1 MIPSI
6 LDSRSRL
13 SLFINKLTNKL
24 NIIYYYLGSITNK
37 YLMLINGDT
46 MKSLLHRQV
55 LGSMIIAVLSIF
67 SVSSMAMSSKPE
79 IPAGLGALPTEIP
92 DNLANPKTAAKI
104 ELGKKLYFEP
114 ALSATGQFSCN
125 SCHNLSTYGVDNQQ
139 FSVGHKWQRGG
150 RNSPTTFNSVYWS
163 KQFWDGRAETLE
175 DQAKGPPLNS
185 VEMASADEKEVVNRL
200 KEAGYTA
207 EFKAAFNNEANA
219 LSYDN
224 MANAIAAFERTLVTP
239 NAPFDQYVRGEGKIS
254 EAAQRGMNKLVEA
267 GCTACHSGPLFT
279 NNQFMK
285 FSYGTDGGVKEVT
298 GKESDDHLFRVQSLR
313 NVAMTAPYFHDG
325 SAATLHDAVRIMGKV
340 QLSKELSESDV
351 SDIVAFLETL
361 TGESPQI
368 TYPVLPRPNGK
379 ALTWRD

>member
-1 MIPSI
+1 MKN
-6 LDSRSRL
+6 L
-13 SLFINKLTNKL
+13 L
-24 NIIYYYLGSITNK
+24 N
-37 YLMLINGDT
+37 
-46 MKSLLHRQV
+46 RQISS
-55 LGSMIIAVLSIF
+55 GIAIAVF
-67 SVSSMAMSSKPE
+67 SVFSASSMAMSSKPE

-92 DNLANPKTAAKI
+92 DNPANPKTAAKI

-114 ALSATGQFSCN
+114 ALSASGQFSCN
-125 SCHNLSTYGVDNQQ
+125 SCHNLATYGVDNQK

-150 RNSPTTFNSVYWS
+150 RNSPTTFNSAYWS

-175 DQAKGPPLNS
+175 DQAKGPPLNP
-185 VEMASADEKEVVNRL
+185 VEMASADEKEVINRL

-207 EFKAAFNNEANA
+207 EFKVAFNNDANA

-239 NAPFDQYVRGEGKIS
+239 NAPFDQYVRGESEIS
-254 EAAQRGMNKLVEA
+254 EAAKRGMNTLVEA

-285 FSYGTDGGVKEVT
+285 FSYGSDMGVKEVT

-325 SAATLHDAVRIMGKV
+325 SAATLHDAVRIMAKV
-340 QLSKELSESDV
+340 QLAKELSDNEVNDV
-351 SDIVAFLETL
+351 VAFLETL

>member
-1 MIPSI
+1 MKN
-6 LDSRSRL
+6 L
-13 SLFINKLTNKL
+13 L
-24 NIIYYYLGSITNK
+24 N
-37 YLMLINGDT
+37 
-46 MKSLLHRQV
+46 RQIS
-55 LGSMIIAVLSIF
+55 GGIAIAVFSVF

-92 DNLANPKTAAKI
+92 DNPANPKTAAKI

-114 ALSATGQFSCN
+114 ALSASGQFSCN
-125 SCHNLSTYGVDNQQ
+125 SCHNLSTYGVDNQK

-150 RNSPTTFNSVYWS
+150 RNSPTTFNSAFWS

-185 VEMASADEKEVVNRL
+185 VEMASADEKEVINRL
-200 KEAGYTA
+200 KEAGYAA
-207 EFKAAFNNEANA
+207 EFKAAFNNDVNA
-219 LSYDN
+219 LSYEN

-239 NAPFDQYVRGEGKIS
+239 NAPFDQYVRGESEIS
-254 EAAQRGMNKLVEA
+254 EAAKRGMNTLVEA
-267 GCTACHSGPLFT
+267 GCTACHSGSLFT

-285 FSYGTDGGVKEVT
+285 FSYGSDMGVKEVT

-325 SAATLHDAVRIMGKV
+325 SAETLHDAVRIMAKV
-340 QLSKELSESDV
+340 QLAKELSDNEV
-351 SDIVAFLETL
+351 NDIVAFLETL